1 MVILTSLHTR
11 ESEKTLYCDL
21 NFLFGNFEKIIFSEN
36 SFFENYTYLKKIL
49 TPLPCSPFFISFFVN
64 ILGHNS
70 IYYEL
75 FSANVKE
82 LYNEAEEEKS
92 IVAIV
97 YRLLSEQQ
105 SYLFQKFIAY
115 IDAIENNFKDPT
127 ATIKLLLGLC
137 DGYIRKKELASLHLF
152 DLKELTNKLSKLC
165 DLNYIDNLGN
175 IYRIK
180 DSLFAFWLSHIFKP
194 TFYPQ
199 LLDKNKRT
207 EAIRQTILL
216 AITIFKEDFYKDK
229 IKKVLELIS
238 LFKNDSLKVGRI
250 RYSLPLITK
259 SRLMSY
265 PEKNLHFLI
274 GEGQEIIFVGIKES
288 CAEDGD
294 IFEFIE
300 KGSTIKGKGVRKIF
314 ISLNTFS
321 PSAKLAAKNNKL
333 TVWDINDINDL
344 MHIYQKPILAQEKQL
359 ENRVTS
365 ESFSNL

>member
-1 MVILTSLHTR
+1 
-11 ESEKTLYCDL
+11 
-21 NFLFGNFEKIIFSEN
+21 
-36 SFFENYTYLKKIL
+36 
-49 TPLPCSPFFISFFVN
+49 
-64 ILGHNS
+64 
-70 IYYEL
+70 
-75 FSANVKE
+75 
-82 LYNEAEEEKS
+82 
-92 IVAIV
+92 
-97 YRLLSEQQ
+97 
-105 SYLFQKFIAY
+105 
-115 IDAIENNFKDPT
+115 
-127 ATIKLLLGLC
+127 
-137 DGYIRKKELASLHLF
+137 
-152 DLKELTNKLSKLC
+152 
-165 DLNYIDNLGN
+165 
-175 IYRIK
+175 
-180 DSLFAFWLSHIFKP
+180 
-194 TFYPQ
+194 
-199 LLDKNKRT
+199 
-207 EAIRQTILL
+207 L